1 MSRRDMA
8 DQEHPFE
15 DDYRGFEVREDE
27 TARGPLIL
35 AIAAGVLLIF
45 IGVIWNTYRQGVRPP
60 TEALPSVL
68 AEVQPFKQ
76 VPADR
81 GGQLIPHREIQFYD
95 AMDSTS
101 REPGE
106 AALAG
111 SASPAGEDAQLID
124 AGSPR
129 DLRPAPL
136 APPGEAETVYMA
148 PPVET
153 IRDVPSEPAQ
163 ETPMLGVTLRAPEP
177 AQPLGSQARFK
188 FTESGPYL
196 VQLAALRTEEAAETA
211 WRRVTSTAPELYHG
225 ASKRIQRA
233 DLGSEGVF
241 YRLRV
246 GAFADRAEA
255 AAFCEAVKEAG
266 AACIVVT
273 G

>member
-1 MSRRDMA
+1 MSRREMA

-15 DDYRGFEVREDE
+15 DDYRGFDVREDE

-45 IGVIWNTYRQGVRPP
+45 VGVIWNTYRQGVRPP
-60 TEALPSVL
+60 AEALPSVL
-68 AEVQPFKQ
+68 ADGAPFKQ
-76 VPADR
+76 LPADR

-111 SASPAGEDAQLID
+111 GDAELIE

-136 APPGEAETVYMA
+136 DSPGAAETVA
-148 PPVET
+148 EPPPVHT
-153 IRDVPSEPAQ
+153 VRDVPPAPTPAPAQ
-163 ETPMLGVTLRAPEP
+163 EPPMLGVTLRAPEP
-177 AQPLGSQARFK
+177 IEPLGSKARFK
-188 FTESGPYL
+188 FTESGPFL

-211 WRRVTSTAPELYHG
+211 WRRVTSSAPELYHG